1 MENLENI
8 QNIVDSPESLESHD
22 EIASPVTEPAAPA
35 PSSDAD
41 LSRLIAEAEQRGY
54 LRGRNEQ
61 IEATVMKQPDDLCA
75 APSAGQDD
83 CYPGFLS
90 HIRPD
95 FWD

>member
-8 QNIVDSPESLESHD
+8 QNIAEPAESLEHHD
-22 EIASPVTEPAAPA
+22 ETTAPAGEAAAPA
-35 PSSDAD
+35 DGDPEIA
-41 LSRLIAEAEQRGY
+41 RLIAEAEQRGY

-61 IEATVMKQPDDLCA
+61 IEATMMEQPDT
-75 APSAGQDD
+75 AGSPQRDASED
-83 CYPGFLS
+83 SCPGFLS

>member
-8 QNIVDSPESLESHD
+8 QNIVDSPELLESHD
-22 EIASPVTEPAAPA
+22 EQSAEAAAPPAA
-35 PSSDAD
+35 DHEI
-41 LSRLIAEAEQRGY
+41 SRLIAEAEQRGY

-61 IEATVMKQPDDLCA
+61 IEATVMKQPDATCNPQRD
-75 APSAGQDD
+75 SADD